1 MLRFHIANMNCSGCA
16 KGVAAALQN
25 AGAGLE
31 PCFDLEKREVT
42 VEARDEEAA
51 RFTTALVQDGW
62 EARLL
67 SLPQHKGR
75 FSEFL
80 SETSCNQEYACGL
93 EQGLD
98 DEAAAI
104 VTERQSPVL
113 QQPGV
118 GALHWP
124 APLAHA

>member
-1 MLRFHIANMNCSGCA
+1 MPAFCSLDEERRLLTLLGWEVPSNFRCYAEKDRMLRFHIANMNCSGCA

-67 SLPQHKGR
+67 SLPQHKG
-75 FSEFL
+75 
-80 SETSCNQEYACGL
+80 
-93 EQGLD
+93 
-98 DEAAAI
+98 
-104 VTERQSPVL
+104 TESTQL
-113 QQPGV
+113 
-118 GALHWP
+118 
-124 APLAHA
+124 